1 MRNSGII
8 RFGQD
13 IDTRADVKNIQIKE
27 FYD

>member
-8 RFGQD
+8 HFGQD
-13 IDTRADVKNIQIKE
+13 RDTREDVKNIQIKE